1 VNGLKEV
8 DGVMSAELDSIKE
21 DQATEGISVYF

>member
-8 DGVMSAELDSIKE
+8 EGATLTELAGTKE
-21 DQATEGISVYF
+21 DQATEGISEYF